1 MVPRRAARPCRHAA
15 WARPLHGCMEATRPP
30 APRGTTPPRAPSA
43 TQGAPAAG
51 AGAASP
57 PLHLLLRSQLVCSSA
72 SPGRPLPATAR
83 AVVAPHRPCVDHTA
97 TPSVAVPR
105 AAAVRHGG
113 RGSWR
118 RRCTRAC
125 ARRAATPRAGGGGGA
140 AGWRCARTA
149 RFGRAH
155 ARPAPSR
162 RRSAAAVPWPHTVP
176 AGSVGGGRPR
186 HEPAMVGADPRRWVW
201 RGRAEAVVPV
211 GSLSAYP
218 PPPAD
223 TSSVRPV
230 RYVLVHTY
238 ARKRRGYSCMSTAD
252 PAQ

>member
-125 ARRAATPRAGGGGGA
+125 ARRAATPRAGGGAGRPAGGA
-140 AGWRCARTA
+140 HALRGSAARM
-149 RFGRAH
+149 
-155 ARPAPSR
+155 PVPR
-162 RRSAAAVPWPHTVP
+162 RR
-176 AGSVGGGRPR
+176 GDGRPR
-186 HEPAMVGADPRRWVW
+186 PC
-201 RGRAEAVVPV
+201 RGPT
-211 GSLSAYP
+211 P
-218 PPPAD
+218 C
-223 TSSVRPV
+223 RP
-230 RYVLVHTY
+230 
-238 ARKRRGYSCMSTAD
+238 G
-252 PAQ
+252 Q